1 MIPVSSAKATKTV
14 KQPKIIW
21 GLILILNAN
30 TGANAATIIADNYNV
45 SSSSSGFALDGGVN
59 TGISP
64 PTATRLTGSAAANL
78 RYINTGAKVTTA
90 YTITNKLQI
99 APAANPGRFVL
110 SADGATPFSFASA
123 LGTGA
128 ATPTNPVV
136 YDMCISMKN
145 SSAGAQ
151 RFSFAL
157 GTAEGDAN
165 TWDFGVQV
173 YRVNSGDNYYT
184 IGKRI
189 DAGSSG
195 LGADL
200 NEAILTMTPNT
211 YGMELNILMRVTDA
225 GTETTTFN
233 SRVQL
238 SLNGGNSWFYD
249 SDSDPDLGATGWRL
263 NGAGRVIMWDVA
275 PDAGPVTY
283 DRFSVKA
290 NPSLSNAN
298 TSSVF
303 RVMAYNIH
311 WAAGPDGEVNTQ
323 RIADF
328 ILGQEVDLVAFN
340 EVARFWSLRAN
351 GRDVIGEISQQT
363 GMAFVFSN
371 NNTTLTGNDQ
381 FGNAI
386 LSKYPILSRDHRL
399 LPKLGDNE
407 QRGWL
412 KVIVDVNGKFLSFWT
427 THLDFKADHTERLM
441 CVTNFN
447 TWLAD
452 ETFPVIFGGDFN
464 DTPDSPMYD
473 RMDLKWSDI
482 WPVAGDG
489 SLGRTV
495 PCPGPPFNARIDYI
509 WKPRTTQLTAMNA
522 EVGYGLEASDHYPL
536 LTQFVLNLATNQA
549 SGFYFPF
556 DQGSGPNVT
565 DATSGLTGNFTTGA
579 ASWSVDSPT
588 EQPNDFS
595 LYFNGARKVTVIDT
609 NQIIGT
615 NGLNDDYTLQAWV
628 KLPLNYT
635 PTERAVLF
643 QYERRPGFSLSINTN
658 RTLHTTAFKQK
669 DVVSTAP
676 IPNDGQ
682 WHHVAVVHTGGRDIK
697 FYIDAVL
704 AATVAYTNGAGH
716 RTSSTLTIG
725 AASEGANWF
734 TGHLDRIRY
743 DPRALLLPE
752 LDYAMGIG
760 FEAWKNFYQ
769 ISDSTGDED
778 GDGHNNFAEYM
789 ANTNPTNAASVFK
802 MLNGTPRSSGQFDLT
817 WASVGGK
824 RYRIQYADGDV
835 NGSVAREFIDVVRD
849 TASETDASPNG
860 VASTQLFTDT
870 SIDILTNRCRFYR
883 IKIVP

>member
-1 MIPVSSAKATKTV
+1 MAMKTTHH
-14 KQPKIIW
+14 PKVIL
-21 GLILILNAN
+21 GLVLVLFLSV
-30 TGANAATIIADNYNV
+30 GANAATVIADNYNV
-45 SSSSSGFALDGGVN
+45 IGSGSGFASGSGVN
-59 TGISP
+59 TGINP
-64 PTATRLTGSAAANL
+64 PTTRMTGSAAANL
-78 RYINTGAKVTTA
+78 RYISTGTKAATA
-90 YTITNKLQI
+90 YTITNKLQV
-99 APAANPGRFVL
+99 AAAASPGRFVL

-136 YDMCISMKN
+136 YDIGISMKN

-173 YRVNSGDNYYT
+173 YRASSGDSFYT

-189 DAGSSG
+189 DTGSSG

-200 NEAILTMTPNT
+200 NEAILAMTPNT
-211 YGMELNILMRVTDA
+211 YGMELDVLMRVTDA
-225 GTETTTFN
+225 GAETATFN

-249 SDSDPDLGATGWRL
+249 TATDPDLVATGWRL
-263 NGAGRVIMWDVA
+263 NGPERIIMWDVA

-283 DRFSVKA
+283 DRFSVKV
-290 NPSLSNAN
+290 NPPLNNAN
-298 TSSVF
+298 TSAVF

-328 ILGQEVDLVAFN
+328 ILGQDVDLVAFN
-340 EVARFWSLRAN
+340 EVARFWPLRAN
-351 GRDVIGEISQQT
+351 GRDIIGEIALQT

-371 NNTTLTGNDQ
+371 NNTALTGNDQ

-386 LSKYPILSRDHRL
+386 LSKYPILFRDHRL
-399 LPKLGDNE
+399 LPRVGDNE

-412 KVIVDVNGKFLSFWT
+412 KAVVDVNGKFLSFTT

-447 TWLAD
+447 NWLAD
-452 ETFPVIFGGDFN
+452 ETLPVILAGDFN

-473 RMDLKWSDI
+473 RMELKWADV

-509 WKPRTTQLTAMNA
+509 WKTKTSQLTPTNA
-522 EVGYGLEASDHYPL
+522 EVGYSIEASDHYPV
-536 LTQFVLNLATNQA
+536 LTQFILNSATNHV

-556 DQGSGPNVT
+556 DQGSGSKVT
-565 DATSGLTGNFTTGA
+565 DAVSGLSGNFTTGA
-579 ASWSVDSPT
+579 ASWSSDSPT
-588 EQPNDFS
+588 GQTNDFS
-595 LYFNGARKVTVIDT
+595 LYFNGARKITVIDT

-628 KLPLNYT
+628 KLPLYYA
-635 PTERAVLF
+635 PAERAVLF
-643 QYERRPGFSLSINTN
+643 QYERRPGFSFSIDTN
-658 RTLHTTAFKQK
+658 RTLHTTAFKHR
-669 DVVSTAP
+669 DIASTAT
-676 IPNDGQ
+676 IPNDGE
-682 WHHVAVVHTGGRDIK
+682 WHHVAIVHTTGADMK
-697 FYIDAVL
+697 FYVDAVL
-704 AATVAYTNGAGH
+704 AATVAYTNGAGQ

-743 DPRALLLPE
+743 DQRALLPAE
-752 LDYAMGIG
+752 FDRSTGPGGG
-760 FEAWKNFYQ
+760 FEAWMIFYQ
-769 ISDSTGDED
+769 ITDSTGDED
-778 GDGHNNFAEYM
+778 GDGQNNQAEYL
-789 ANTNPTNAASVFK
+789 ANTNPTNSASVFK
-802 MLNGTPRSSGQFDLT
+802 ILSGTRQATGQFDLT

-824 RYRIQYADGDV
+824 RYRIQYLDGDETGGV
-835 NGSVAREFIDVVRD
+835 TGEFIEVIRD
-849 TASETDASPNG
+849 IASETDASSNG
-860 VASTQLFTDT
+860 ISSTQTFTDPA
-870 SIDILTNRCRFYR
+870 SNALTNGSRFYR

>member
-1 MIPVSSAKATKTV
+1 M
-14 KQPKIIW
+14 KIIQHQR
-21 GLILILNAN
+21 LILELILVAFVCA
-30 TGANAATIIADNYNV
+30 GANAATIIADNYNV
-45 SSSSSGFALDGGVN
+45 TGSGSGFALASGVN
-59 TGISP
+59 TGINP
-64 PTATRLTGSAAANL
+64 PTTRLTGSAAANL
-78 RYINTGAKVTTA
+78 RYISTGTKVATA
-90 YTITNKLQI
+90 YTITNKLQV
-99 APAANPGRFVL
+99 AAAANPGRFVL

-123 LGTGA
+123 LGTDA

-136 YDMCISMKN
+136 YDIGISMKN
-145 SSAGAQ
+145 NSAGAQ

-173 YRVNSGDNYYT
+173 YRASSGDNFYT

-189 DAGSSG
+189 DTGSSG

-200 NEAILTMTPNT
+200 NEAILTMTANT
-211 YGMELNILMRVTDA
+211 YGMELDILMRVTDA
-225 GTETTTFN
+225 GAETTTFN

-249 SDSDPDLGATGWRL
+249 TATDPDLAATGWRL
-263 NGAGRVIMWDVA
+263 NGAGRIIMWDVA

-283 DRFSVKA
+283 DRFSVKS
-290 NPSLSNAN
+290 NPSLNNAN

-351 GRDVIGEISQQT
+351 GRDIIGEIAQQT

-371 NNTTLTGNDQ
+371 NNTALTGNDQ

-386 LSKYPILSRDHRL
+386 LSKYPILFRDHRL
-399 LPKLGDNE
+399 LPKVGDNE

-412 KVIVDVNGKFLSFWT
+412 KAIVDVNGKFLSFWA

-441 CVTNFN
+441 CATNFN

-452 ETFPVIFGGDFN
+452 ETFPVIFAGDFN
-464 DTPDSPMYD
+464 DTPDSPVYA
-473 RMDLKWSDI
+473 RMEQKWADI

-509 WKPRTTQLTAMNA
+509 WKAKTAQLTPTNA
-522 EVGYGLEASDHYPL
+522 EVGYGIEASDHYPV
-536 LTQFVLNLATNQA
+536 LTQFVLNIATNHV
-549 SGFYFPF
+549 SGFYFLF
-556 DQGSGPNVT
+556 DQGSGSKVT
-565 DATSGLTGNFTTGA
+565 DAVSGLSGTFTTGA
-579 ASWSVDSPT
+579 ASWNSDSPT
-588 EQPNDFS
+588 GQTNDFS

-609 NQIIGT
+609 NQIVGT

-628 KLPLNYT
+628 KLPLNYA
-635 PTERAVLF
+635 PAERAVLF
-643 QYERRPGFSLSINTN
+643 QYERRPGFALSINPN
-658 RTLHTTAFKQK
+658 RTLHTTAFKHK
-669 DVVSTAP
+669 DIVSTAT

-682 WHHVAVVHTGGRDIK
+682 WHHVAVVHTAGVDMK

-743 DPRALLLPE
+743 DQSALIPAE
-752 LDYAMGIG
+752 FDYSASTNSD
-760 FEAWKNFYQ
+760 FEAWKIFYQ
-769 ISDSTGDED
+769 ITDSAGDED
-778 GDGHNNFAEYM
+778 GDGQNNFAEYM

-802 MLNGTPRSSGQFDLT
+802 ILSGTRQPNGQFDLT

-824 RYRIQYADGDV
+824 RYRVQYLDGDA
-835 NGSVAREFIDVVRD
+835 NGSVASEFVEVIRDVV
-849 TASETDASPNG
+849 SETDAGSNG
-860 VASTQLFTDT
+860 VSSTQIFTDV
-870 SIDILTNRCRFYR
+870 SIDALTNRSRFYR